1 MQRLVLLLSFIILSC
16 YSLEPNCKEF
26 HQGKFKFSQI
36 INGEMKN
43 SYFNRDSLYEI
54 EDFDGKVDTSSI
66 RWVNDCECIL
76 TKLSPLSY
84 QDRPIQIRIINTNDN
99 GYTFEYSFVG
109 DSKNKRRG
117 KIQKLKKLT
126 NK

>member
-1 MQRLVLLLSFIILSC
+1 
-16 YSLEPNCKEF
+16 
-26 HQGKFKFSQI
+26 
-36 INGEMKN
+36 MKN

-54 EDFDGKVDTSSI
+54 EFFDGKVDTSSI

-76 TKLSPLSY
+76 KKLSPLSY

-109 DSKNKRRG
+109 ESKNKRRG